1 MVRGVVLLLSTGG
14 VESDRDRRG
23 GGGAAMG
30 GGGVGTDD
38 QMLLLNGHSMPKKRQ
53 GMPSVLSKLRTASF
67 ALKRDV
73 LICPATITGSDSD
86 RVHDEGGGVAAPAA
100 AAAGA

>member
-1 MVRGVVLLLSTGG
+1 
-14 VESDRDRRG
+14 
-23 GGGAAMG
+23 MG

-38 QMLLLNGHSMPKKRQ
+38 QMLLLNGHSMPKNRQ

-67 ALKRDV
+67 ALKSDV
-73 LICPATITGSDSD
+73 LICPATITGSDSSD